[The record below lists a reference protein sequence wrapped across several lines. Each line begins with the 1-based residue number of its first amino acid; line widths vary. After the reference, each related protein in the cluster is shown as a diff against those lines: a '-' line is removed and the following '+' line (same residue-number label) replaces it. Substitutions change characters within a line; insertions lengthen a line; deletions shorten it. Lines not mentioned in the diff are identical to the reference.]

1 MERVNKHMREIL
13 FRGQTRKCGEKVRMG
28 DGEKLP
34 GHWTYGGIF
43 RGAGDYS
50 VIYGWEDGD
59 EHTGATIKKLAV
71 YSDTVGQYT
80 GLKDKNGKR
89 IFEGDIIEHKRIGK
103 RFSVRFD
110 NDSARFILDG
120 TPCNYDFTELTDLQL
135 CVIGNIYD
143 TPELL
148 E

>member
-1 MERVNKHMREIL
+1 MREIL
-13 FRGQTRKCGEKVRMG
+13 FRGKRLDNGEWAYGYVLIDNAPCALKSAGKCKRDHNGSRSA
-28 DGEKLP
+28 
-34 GHWTYGGIF
+34 I
-43 RGAGDYS
+43 YS
-50 VIYGWEDGD
+50 WNDDLREYEELEVDP
-59 EHTGATIKKLAV
+59 ATI
-71 YSDTVGQYT
+71 GQYT

-120 TPCNYDFTELTDLQL
+120 IPYNYDFTELTDLQL

-143 TPELL
+143 NPELL